1 MADDDKKKEQPD
13 SDDEFA
19 FPSDDFKTDGGD
31 AGEEGAGLG
40 NLPPL
45 SDFES
50 ASSDRDEGELGGL
63 PPLSDLEESEPQ
75 SSSGRLKQPDSDFK
89 PESSL
94 DTPTPAGFDTPSAE
108 SPGSGF
114 QNVGADSDF
123 SPETPEIGPG
133 PDSDIETPMFDSAFG
148 GQDSGFD
155 TPAGGQGGA
164 GVPPTGAPTQAME
177 TPMFGESPSGGGL
190 GFDDDAFG
198 LGGGGGAGGG
208 GGNFGTP
215 GGGTPAPDFGAD
227 TEIAAQAAAT
237 PPPVQKGGVNPL
249 VAVVVLIVGA
259 LVGLLGGQ
267 FVNLPF
273 FPDASQQQI
282 DSLTQQVRTLE
293 SQLARVTADP
303 LGTGDGRLSQEEIN
317 QMIEEKDRLSA
328 ELITL
333 QEEHTAAEQQT
344 FAAQELLAEVETELT
359 QTTEEY
365 AETRR
370 EYEQLL
376 DAVSIISARQEGLL
390 SEVDRLTG
398 LVGQLED
405 ADQRRIATKEALAH
419 GAQRLQVIIGEGMP
433 LTPERFA
440 RQSRINRVEQLS
452 SQIAGSNWVSPEM
465 MREYT
470 SLFLKELEIAESREY
485 FFASIPVED
494 RYGGRHM
501 KWAECVMN
509 GNWSVYFRTLDGR
522 HIGIYENVGTAE
534 TPNYTFV
541 QFLPSAVEKSIET
554 QIVNSRTPGWES
566 KVRLLADKQ
575 ELIGSETDWQR
586 WFSSL

>member
-1 MADDDKKKEQPD
+1 MADDDKKKDQPD

-19 FPSDDFKTDGGD
+19 FPSEDFKTDGGEG
-31 AGEEGAGLG
+31 GEGEGGLG

-50 ASSDRDEGELGGL
+50 ASSDRDEGDLGGL

-75 SSSGRLKQPDSDFK
+75 PTGGRIRQPESDFR

-94 DTPTPAGFDTPSAE
+94 DTPTPAGFDTPPGG

-114 QNVGADSDF
+114 QNIGADSDF

-155 TPAGGQGGA
+155 TPMGGRDRDRGTPA
-164 GVPPTGAPTQAME
+164 TGAPTQAME

-198 LGGGGGAGGG
+198 LGGGGGA
-208 GGNFGTP
+208 P
-215 GGGTPAPDFGAD
+215 GSRPGDTPAPDFGAD
-227 TEIAAQAAAT
+227 THMSAQQPVAAG
-237 PPPVQKGGVNPL
+237 PPPRGGGVSPL
-249 VAVVVLIVGA
+249 VAVIVLIVGG
-259 LVGLLGGQ
+259 LLGLLGGQ
-267 FVNLPF
+267 FVNLPL
-273 FPDASQQQI
+273 FPDASQQRI
-282 DSLTQQVRTLE
+282 DELTQQNLNLQN
-293 SQLARVTADP
+293 QLQRATADP
-303 LGTGDGRLSQEEIN
+303 LGTGEGRLSQEEID
-317 QMIEEKDRLSA
+317 QLIQEKDRLTA
-328 ELITL
+328 ELVSL
-333 QEEHTAAEQQT
+333 QDRHAAAEEAT
-344 FAAQELLAEVETELT
+344 VDVEERFALRQAEFDQLSAD
-359 QTTEEY
+359 Y
-365 AETRR
+365 AETRM
-370 EYEQLL
+370 EYEQLQ

-419 GAQRLQVIIGEGMP
+419 GIQRLQVTVREGMP

-440 RQSRINRVEQLS
+440 RNQRLARVEQLTN
-452 SQIAGSNWVSPEM
+452 QVGGSNWVDPDM

-485 FFASIPVED
+485 FYARIPVED

-501 KWAECVMN
+501 KWAECLMN
-509 GNWSVYFRTLDGR
+509 GNWSVYYRTLDGK
-522 HIGIYENVGTAE
+522 HIGIYENVGTAQ
-534 TPNYTFV
+534 TPEYAFV
-541 QFLPSAVEKSIET
+541 QFLPAAVEKSIET
-554 QIVNSRTPGWES
+554 QIVNSRTPGWEE

-575 ELIGSETDWQR
+575 ELITSETEWQR

>member
-1 MADDDKKKEQPD
+1 MADDDKKKDKQD
-13 SDDEFA
+13 SEDEFA
-19 FPSDDFKTDGGD
+19 FPSEDFKTDGDD
-31 AGEEGAGLG
+31 AGEEAGGLG

-50 ASSDRDEGELGGL
+50 ASSDDRGDDLGGL
-63 PPLSDLEESEPQ
+63 PPLSDLED
-75 SSSGRLKQPDSDFK
+75 SGEQPAGGRAKQPESDFK

-94 DTPTPAGFDTPSAE
+94 DTPTPAGFDTPSSE

-114 QNVGADSDF
+114 QNLGADSDF

-155 TPAGGQGGA
+155 TPMGGGGGG
-164 GVPPTGAPTQAME
+164 GVPATGAPTQAME

-198 LGGGGGAGGG
+198 LGGGGGAPSGGG
-208 GGNFGTP
+208 VN
-215 GGGTPAPDFGAD
+215 TPAPDFGAD
-227 TEIAAQAAAT
+227 TQVSAPPMAAT
-237 PPPVQKGGVNPL
+237 PPPSRGGVSPI
-249 VAVVVLIVGA
+249 VAVVVLLVGA

-273 FPDASQQQI
+273 FPDVAQERI
-282 DSLTQQVRTLE
+282 NELTQQNTNLQ
-293 SQLARVTADP
+293 SQLARATADP
-303 LGTGDGRLSQEEIN
+303 LGTGEGRLSQEEID
-317 QMIEEKDRLSA
+317 QLLEEKDRLSN
-328 ELITL
+328 ELVTL
-333 QEEHTAAEQQT
+333 EQQHNEAEQAT
-344 FAAQELLAEVETELT
+344 LAAQERYAILESDLDQLT
-359 QTTEEY
+359 ADY
-365 AETRR
+365 ADTRT

-405 ADQRRIATKEALAH
+405 ADQRRIATKEALEH
-419 GAQRLQVIIGEGMP
+419 GIQRLQVTIREGMP

-440 RQSRINRVEQLS
+440 REQRMARVGQLS
-452 SQIAGSNWVSPEM
+452 NQVAGSNWVAPEM
-465 MREYT
+465 VREYT
-470 SLFLKELEIAESREY
+470 TLFLSELEIAESREY
-485 FFASIPVED
+485 FFAKIPVED

-509 GNWSVYFRTLDGR
+509 GNWSVYYRTLDGNQ
-522 HIGIYENVGTAE
+522 IGIYENVGTAD
-534 TPNYTFV
+534 TPEYTFV

-554 QIVNSRTPGWES
+554 QIVNSRTPGWENQ
-566 KVRLLADKQ
+566 VRLLAEKQ
-575 ELIGSETDWQR
+575 DLAGSETDWQR